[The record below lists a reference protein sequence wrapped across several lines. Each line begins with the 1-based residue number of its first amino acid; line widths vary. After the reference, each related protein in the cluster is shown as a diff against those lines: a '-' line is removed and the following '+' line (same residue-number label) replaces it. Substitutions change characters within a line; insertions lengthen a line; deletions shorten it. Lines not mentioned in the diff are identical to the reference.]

1 MKEFTNSMDNLGN
14 ILKHDISET
23 SLKYLSIL
31 TRKVQNIVTP
41 TQAVDFV
48 INNAS
53 R

>member
-1 MKEFTNSMDNLGN
+1 MDNLGN